1 MSQGVFIDPNRRG
14 LRPKWIRARWL
25 QQEEII
31 NPLRG
36 LKMSEDECYNNM
48 TSTRSESK
56 TS

>member
-1 MSQGVFIDPNRRG
+1 MVLGKVIAPNRRG